1 METQRQTAYKLWI
14 SNLNNGTY
22 GKGQG
27 EFDPG
32 YVEVNGKQVSRV
44 NILAGVIDKFNGDG
58 YSFVTIDDSSGAVKA
73 KVWKE
78 GVELLKGVEIGDLVV
93 LIGKVRQYNN
103 EIYLSPEI
111 VRKVDNPLWLKVRKQ
126 ELKNQHGEPQNSITK
141 EQTKKPQVE
150 SELNIEY
157 DTVREEK
164 IETTELELR
173 AKISTLI
180 EALDVGIGA
189 DIDDLIKS
197 IGYGEKT
204 KELINQL
211 IKDGEIFEVSKGKLR
226 SMA

>member
-1 METQRQTAYKLWI
+1 MGKSEPKTEQYLTQIERYESNPIVVSVLAQDTSFEREVEGFYNMATWLIAIPRAGIARKFKFGEEDFQRRGRAPTDLAEILGGFCEEPFDTQKL
-14 SNLNNGTY
+14 
-22 GKGQG
+22 Q
-27 EFDPG
+27 
-32 YVEVNGKQVSRV
+32 
-44 NILAGVIDKFNGDG
+44 
-58 YSFVTIDDSSGAVKA
+58 
-73 KVWKE
+73 
-78 GVELLKGVEIGDLVV
+78 
-93 LIGKVRQYNN
+93 
-103 EIYLSPEI
+103 
-111 VRKVDNPLWLKVRKQ
+111 
-126 ELKNQHGEPQNSITK
+126 
-141 EQTKKPQVE
+141 
-150 SELNIEY
+150 Y

-180 EALDVGIGA
+180 EALDVGTGA